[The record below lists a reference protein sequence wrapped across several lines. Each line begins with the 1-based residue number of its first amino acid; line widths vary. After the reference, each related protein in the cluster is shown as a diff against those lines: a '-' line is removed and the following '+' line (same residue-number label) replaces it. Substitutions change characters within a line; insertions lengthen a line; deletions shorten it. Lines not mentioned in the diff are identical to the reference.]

1 MNISSKPESDPSV
14 SKIPAIRE
22 TWVRAVQASDVDRL
36 MTLVTDDVVVV
47 QGNGACAC
55 GKDEFK
61 AFFHHRFGLL
71 DTEPRVTSVESVVHD
86 KWSIEVD
93 EVESAKTAVRGC
105 APQSHSHFRIV
116 VVFARQLDG
125 SWKVARMLEL
135 LD

>member
-22 TWVRAVQASDVDRL
+22 TWIRAVQASDVDRL
-36 MTLVTDDVVVV
+36 MTMVTDDVVVV
-47 QGNGACAC
+47 QGNGVCAC

-61 AFFHHRFGLL
+61 AYFHHRFGLF
-71 DTEPRVTSVESVVHD
+71 DMEPRVTSVESVVHD
-86 KWSIEVD
+86 KWSFEVD
-93 EVESAKTAVRGC
+93 EVESARTAVRGG
-105 APQSHSHFRIV
+105 APVHSHFRIV

-125 SWKVARMLEL
+125 SWKVARLLEL